1 MVFKGSFRVI
11 TEFIRGRVTKF
22 GENEYVCKE
31 KVSKCPCEQV
41 RRYAKQNQRYTEYP
55 KITLII
61 KWIKDEQKI
70 TVEAFLR

>member
-31 KVSKCPCEQV
+31 KVSKCPCE
-41 RRYAKQNQRYTEYP
+41 
-55 KITLII
+55 
-61 KWIKDEQKI
+61 
-70 TVEAFLR
+70 